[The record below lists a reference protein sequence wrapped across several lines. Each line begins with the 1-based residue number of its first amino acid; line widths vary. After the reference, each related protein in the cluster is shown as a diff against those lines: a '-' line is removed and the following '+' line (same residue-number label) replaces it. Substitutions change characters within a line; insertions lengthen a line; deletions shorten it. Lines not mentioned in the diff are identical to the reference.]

1 MRQPRPWFRASKSAW
16 FVEYQC
22 RQVRLGQHPDGYP
35 PPRKVKGSWN
45 PPQPILDAFYKLM
58 AADPASLPEPA
69 RLLTAQVCD
78 LFLAHSAR
86 HNERATYVWYRHF
99 LQSFAD
105 LFGRVP
111 ARDLKPFHVTRWLDA
126 HPDWDG
132 GRRNAV
138 IAVKR
143 AFNWADGQGLLSPNP
158 LRAVQKPP
166 PRRRT
171 RILAP
176 EERAEILAA
185 VKDRNFREFLT
196 ALYLTGC
203 RPGEVARVTAADVN
217 LELGLWVIDRHKT
230 ARKTQKPR
238 VIYLTPEMAEMSRR
252 LVAERPEGPRFPSR
266 KLNRPFSKDAI
277 RIRFRRLREKLPHL
291 RHFVCYNV
299 RHTYATDALAN
310 GVSAAQV
317 AELLGHSSIRMVEQ
331 HYGHLGQK
339 VAAMRDAARK
349 AAN

>member
-1 MRQPRPWFRASKSAW
+1 M
-16 FVEYQC
+16 
-22 RQVRLGQHPDGYP
+22 
-35 PPRKVKGSWN
+35 
-45 PPQPILDAFYKLM
+45 
-58 AADPASLPEPA
+58 
-69 RLLTAQVCD
+69 
-78 LFLAHSAR
+78 
-86 HNERATYVWYRHF
+86 
-99 LQSFAD
+99 
-105 LFGRVP
+105 
-111 ARDLKPFHVTRWLDA
+111 
-126 HPDWDG
+126 
-132 GRRNAV
+132 
-138 IAVKR
+138 
-143 AFNWADGQGLLSPNP
+143 
-158 LRAVQKPP
+158 
-166 PRRRT
+166 
-171 RILAP
+171 
-176 EERAEILAA
+176 
-185 VKDRNFREFLT
+185 KDRNFREFLT

-238 VIYLTPEMAEMSRR
+238 VIYLTPEMVEMSRR
-252 LVAERPEGPRFPSR
+252 LVAERPEGPLFPSR

-291 RHFVCYNV
+291 KHFVCYNV

-339 VAAMRDAARK
+339 VAAMRDAARE